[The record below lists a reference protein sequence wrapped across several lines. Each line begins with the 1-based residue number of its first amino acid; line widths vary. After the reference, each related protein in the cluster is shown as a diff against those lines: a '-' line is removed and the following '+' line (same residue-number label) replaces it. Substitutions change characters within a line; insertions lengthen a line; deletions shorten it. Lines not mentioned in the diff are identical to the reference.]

1 MEKKRILIAD
11 ANDEFRSVLCMVLG
25 MEEGLCVV
33 GATGDGLEAI
43 DLARELVPD
52 VIVLDLV
59 LDLADGF
66 EVLDALAD
74 LPTRSL
80 ILSAFVRKNLAQQIA
95 DRGGDYYMMKPC
107 RFSSVIQ
114 RVRLLAEQGW
124 ADHLLPKAA
133 PTVSQ
138 QTLERTIS
146 DLLREIGVPA
156 NIRGHGYLR
165 DAVIQ
170 SIQEPNSLMAI
181 TKLLYPD
188 IAQKHGTTAARVER
202 AIRHA
207 IEVAWSRGDLG
218 ALQRYFGGIVSAAK
232 GRPTNAECIATLAE
246 RVRLGEGVPTRA

>member
-1 MEKKRILIAD
+1 MEKKRVLIAD

-43 DLARELVPD
+43 ELARDLVPD

-124 ADHLLPKAA
+124 AEHLLPKTT
-133 PTVSQ
+133 PTASQ

-170 SIQEPNSLMAI
+170 SIQEPDSLMAI

-246 RVRLGEGVPTRA
+246 RVRLGEGTLTRA